1 MRSLWSGYIGRQQGY
16 FGLFAGCG
24 RLGTEVADAAG
35 AFCETGTVY
44 SQPYLT
50 GAVNVE
56 YTYVYSNGIFK
67 RVSDTVAATSLYYKD
82 KSKLTSEYYQD
93 GYQNYFYDNKFVAMK
108 NLVFYSSPSGKTNFT
123 LKKGAVAT
131 LEGFCS
137 KDNNNYMIFKYNGQR
152 GYIKFSKSQCIK

>member
-1 MRSLWSGYIGRQQGY
+1 M
-16 FGLFAGCG
+16 
-24 RLGTEVADAAG
+24 
-35 AFCETGTVY
+35 
-44 SQPYLT
+44 
-50 GAVNVE
+50 E
-56 YTYVYSNGIFK
+56 YTYVYSNGVFK
-67 RVSDTVAATSLYYKD
+67 RASDTAATTSLYYKD

-108 NLVFYSSPSGKTNFT
+108 NLVFYSSPSGKNNFT

-152 GYIKFSKSQCIK
+152 GYIKLEDNQKASFYGVSKRMVG

>member
-1 MRSLWSGYIGRQQGY
+1 MGGFSHAYTTLDDI
-16 FGLFAGCG
+16 
-24 RLGTEVADAAG
+24 
-35 AFCETGTVY
+35 AFNGNNTIKIKY
-44 SQPYLT
+44 LIQPYLT

-56 YTYVYSNGIFK
+56 YTYVYSNGVFK
-67 RVSDTVAATSLYYKD
+67 RTSDTAAATSLYYKD

-108 NLVFYSSPSGKTNFT
+108 NLVFYSSPSGKNNFT

-152 GYIKFSKSQCIK
+152 GYIKLGYNQKDSFYGVSKRMIG